1 MELRAKIAL
10 LSSFAPGFIFT
21 TSLPPAVVS
30 GARASIEYQKNFLG
44 DRRLQQLNT
53 ISVKQK
59 LADLDIPVVPGPSHI
74 VPALVGAADLAKEAS
89 DMLLTKHKIYVQSI
103 NYPTVA
109 RGEERLRITPTP
121 GHSIESQDALV
132 SALDDVWKTL
142 NLKRTSDWAAEG
154 GRAGV
159 GVANAQPVNR
169 IWSDAQ
175 LGVLDGTAP
184 AMLAK
189 GTGQSLKQTIQPT
202 GTTTDFFASNPVG
215 VSA

>member
-1 MELRAKIAL
+1 MACTR
-10 LSSFAPGFIFT
+10 SFCPGFIFT
-21 TSLPPAVVS
+21 TSLPPATVA
-30 GARASIEYQKNFLG
+30 GARASIAYQKTYMG

-121 GHSIESQDALV
+121 GHSIESQDQLV
-132 SALDDVWKTL
+132 NALDDVWKTL
-142 NLKRTSDWAAEG
+142 NLKRTSDWAAIG

-159 GVANAQPVNR
+159 GAADAKPVAR

-175 LGVLDGTAP
+175 LGLLDGTAP
-184 AMLAK
+184 AMIAK
-189 GTGQSLKQTIQPT
+189 GTSQAVKETFERSNN
-202 GTTTDFFASNPVG
+202 FFASNPVG
-215 VSA
+215 AAA